1 VIFPGQEKPTTREA
15 PAVRESMT
23 GFGRGEAAGHG
34 RVFTVEV
41 QSVNH
46 RFLEVRCRLP
56 KRLAGLEPR
65 IQRAIQERFR
75 RGHFEVGV
83 QDRDLEGRSRTL
95 AVDLNL
101 ARQYAQA
108 LRDLQEALGLP
119 GAVSLEM
126 LAAQRDLIAVEE
138 SSESLDEC
146 WGEFS
151 PALEAALAAL
161 AEMRRREG
169 AALVAG
175 LQGYLDEIEATVAGI
190 VERAPA
196 LVAAQR
202 ERLRE
207 RVAELLDGRLPEPSR
222 LEQEVALLAERSDVR
237 EECDRLKSHLAQFR
251 LALTQAG
258 PQGRRLDF
266 LLQEINRE
274 ANTTAS
280 KSSDT
285 ALTHEAVGLK
295 LAIERLRE
303 QVQNLE

>member
-1 VIFPGQEKPTTREA
+1 
-15 PAVRESMT
+15 MT
-23 GFGRGEAAGHG
+23 GFGRGEAADRG
-34 RVFTVEV
+34 RMFTVEV

-83 QDRDLEGRSRTL
+83 QDKDLEGRTRTL
-95 AVDLNL
+95 KVDLPL
-101 ARQYAQA
+101 ARQYAEA
-108 LRDLQEALGLP
+108 LRGLQEALGLP
-119 GAVSLEM
+119 GAVSMEL
-126 LAAQRDLIAVEE
+126 LATQRELIAVEE
-138 SSESLDEC
+138 STESLDEC
-146 WGEFS
+146 WTEFS
-151 PALEAALAAL
+151 PALEAALTAL

-175 LQGYLDEIEATVAGI
+175 LHGHLDEIEATVAGI

-196 LVAAQR
+196 LVQAQR
-202 ERLRE
+202 DRLRE
-207 RVAELLDGRLPEPSR
+207 RVAELLDGRLPDPDR
-222 LEQEVALLAERSDVR
+222 LEQEVALLAERSDVT

-251 LALTQAG
+251 LALTQPG

-285 ALTHEAVGLK
+285 ALTHEAVALK

>member
-1 VIFPGQEKPTTREA
+1 
-15 PAVRESMT
+15 MT

-34 RVFTVEV
+34 RMFTVEI

-56 KRLAGLEPR
+56 KRLAGLELR
-65 IQRAIQERFR
+65 IQRTIQERFR

-83 QDRDLEGRSRTL
+83 QDKDLEGHTRTL
-95 AVDLNL
+95 RVDLNL
-101 ARQYAQA
+101 ARQYAEA
-108 LRDLQEALGLP
+108 LRGLQGALGLP
-119 GAVSLEM
+119 GAVSMEL
-126 LAAQRDLIAVEE
+126 LAAQRDLIAIEE
-138 SSESLDEC
+138 STESLDEC
-146 WGEFS
+146 WGEFA

-161 AEMRRREG
+161 ADMRRREG
-169 AALVAG
+169 GALVAG
-175 LQGYLDEIEATVAGI
+175 LHTHLDEIEVTVAGI

-196 LVAAQR
+196 LVQAQR

-207 RVAELLDGRLPEPSR
+207 RVAELLDGRLPDPAR
-222 LEQEVALLAERSDVR
+222 LEQEVALLAERSEIS

-251 LALTQAG
+251 LALTQPG

-274 ANTTAS
+274 VNTIAS
-280 KSSDT
+280 KSMDT
-285 ALTHEAVGLK
+285 AQTHEAVGLK
-295 LAIERLRE
+295 LSVERLRE